1 MENIASTKNEYVKTL
16 RALKMAKYRKE
27 SGLFLAEGEKCAR
40 EALLSGRAEALL
52 ATEKYL
58 SLLTE
63 AEAAGVRAVVVS
75 AAVIEALSEV
85 KTPEGAVAVAAR
97 REERAPDK
105 GLLVCLENLSDPAN
119 VGAVIR
125 TADAAGAAGVLLSPT
140 SADFTSSRAVRAS
153 MGSLFHLSIECP
165 EDFYGRL
172 ASLKEQGFLIAGGH
186 LKGESRFSRQED
198 MALLIGNESRGLTD
212 QAAALCGQLVKIS
225 MYGKAESLNAAVA
238 AGILIYRAKEG
249 F

>member
-1 MENIASTKNEYVKTL
+1 M
-16 RALKMAKYRKE
+16 
-27 SGLFLAEGEKCAR
+27 
-40 EALLSGRAEALL
+40 

-58 SLLTE
+58 PLLTE
-63 AEAAGVRAVVVS
+63 AKAAGVRAVVVS

-97 REERAPDK
+97 REERTPDK

-140 SADFTSSRAVRAS
+140 SADYTSSRAVRAS
-153 MGSLFHLSIECP
+153 MGSLFHLPVECP

-172 ASLKEQGFLIAGGH
+172 SSLKSRAFSLPGG
-186 LKGESRFSRQED
+186 
-198 MALLIGNESRGLTD
+198 I
-212 QAAALCGQLVKIS
+212 
-225 MYGKAESLNAAVA
+225 
-238 AGILIYRAKEG
+238 
-249 F
+249 